1 MFLGI
6 VKENICLL
14 FNPVALSSALSA
26 ALPLCEE
33 NQNKKRKNEVHREL
47 FQQVNWGDNILGML
61 QKTAQV
67 IRTHASQGGCVM
79 PTTGQASDGIGMRGW
94 M

>member
-47 FQQVNWGDNILGML
+47 FQQVNWGSYVLDENSRFLLPSGKETIF
-61 QKTAQV
+61 
-67 IRTHASQGGCVM
+67 
-79 PTTGQASDGIGMRGW
+79 
-94 M
+94 